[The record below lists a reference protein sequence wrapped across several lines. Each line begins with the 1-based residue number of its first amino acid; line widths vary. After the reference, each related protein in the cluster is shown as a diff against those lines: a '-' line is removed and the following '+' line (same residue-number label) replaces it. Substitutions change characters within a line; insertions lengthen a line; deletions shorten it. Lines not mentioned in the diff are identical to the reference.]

1 MPDFT
6 TKHPPHHRIPLM
18 PRFTDA
24 KRERVRETLHET
36 GRELFGRYG
45 LRKTTIE
52 ELTEPAEIA
61 TGTFYQFYDSKE
73 ELYIEILKAYS
84 REFGPRLLRNSFEEH
99 DDPEDAI
106 EAFLKLLTNEFESNP
121 LIYQVIVEEEFDR
134 IKAQYAE
141 QKREAEHEHD
151 VTYLL
156 PYIEQWYDD
165 GRISGPDPETIAR
178 AIESMAYITLHEEDI
193 GEDHYPT
200 VRNTLIAAVADG
212 LTNEPDS
219 AGDTHE

>member
-1 MPDFT
+1 
-6 TKHPPHHRIPLM
+6 M

-36 GRELFGRYG
+36 GRDLFSHHG

-73 ELYIEILKAYS
+73 ELYIEILKEYS
-84 REFGPRLLRNSFEEH
+84 REFGPRLLANSFEAY
-99 DDPEDAI
+99 DDPENAI
-106 EAFLKLLTNEFESNP
+106 AAFLKLLTNEFESNP
-121 LIYQVIVEEEFDR
+121 LIHQVIVEDEFDR

-156 PYIEQWYDD
+156 PYIEQWYDN

-178 AIESMAYITLHEEDI
+178 AIESIAYITLHEEDI
-193 GEDHYPT
+193 SEDHYPA
-200 VRNTLIAAVADG
+200 VRDALIAAVADG
-212 LTNEPDS
+212 LTNGPDS

>member
-1 MPDFT
+1 
-6 TKHPPHHRIPLM
+6 M

-45 LRKTTIE
+45 LRKTTLQD
-52 ELTEPAEIA
+52 LTEPAEIA

-73 ELYIEILKAYS
+73 EFYIEILKEYS
-84 REFGPRLLRNSFEEH
+84 REFGPRLLGNSFEEH

-121 LIYQVIVEEEFDR
+121 LIHQVIVEDEFDR
-134 IKAQYAE
+134 IQAQYAE
-141 QKREAEHEHD
+141 QKRESEREHD
-151 VTYLL
+151 VAYLL
-156 PYIEQWYDD
+156 PHIEQWYDD

-178 AIESMAYITLHEEDI
+178 AIESVAYITLHEDDI
-193 GEDHYPT
+193 GEDHYPA
-200 VRNTLIAAVADG
+200 VRDTLIAAVADG

-219 AGDTHE
+219 AGATHE

>member
-1 MPDFT
+1 MADFT
-6 TKHPPHHRIPLM
+6 TKHPSHYLIPHM
-18 PRFTDA
+18 PHFTDA

-45 LRKTTIE
+45 LRKTTLQ

-61 TGTFYQFYDSKE
+61 TGTFYHFYDSKE
-73 ELYIEILKAYS
+73 ELYIKILKEYS

-99 DDPEDAI
+99 DNPEDAI
-106 EAFLKLLTNEFESNP
+106 AAFLKLLTDEFESNS
-121 LIYQVIVEEEFDR
+121 LIRKVIVEDEFDR
-134 IKAQYAE
+134 IQAQYTE
-141 QKREAEHEHD
+141 QKGEAEREHN

-165 GRISGPDPETIAR
+165 GRMSGPDPEIIAR
-178 AIESMAYITLHEEDI
+178 AIESVAYITLHEDDI
-193 GEDHYPT
+193 GEDQYPA
-200 VRNTLIAAVADG
+200 VRDTLIAAVADG

-219 AGDTHE
+219 AEDTHE

>member
-1 MPDFT
+1 
-6 TKHPPHHRIPLM
+6 M

-45 LRKTTIE
+45 LRKTTLQ

-61 TGTFYQFYDSKE
+61 TGTFYHFYDSKE
-73 ELYIEILKAYS
+73 ELYIEILKEYS
-84 REFGPRLLRNSFEEH
+84 REFAPRLLGNSFEEH

-106 EAFLKLLTNEFESNP
+106 AAFLKLLTNEFESNS
-121 LIYQVIVEEEFDR
+121 LIHQVIVEDEFDR

-141 QKREAEHEHD
+141 QKREAEREHD
-151 VTYLL
+151 VAYLL

-165 GRISGPDPETIAR
+165 ERVSGPDPEIIAR
-178 AIESMAYITLHEEDI
+178 AIESVAYITLHEDDI
-193 GEDHYPT
+193 GEDHYPA
-200 VRNTLIAAVADG
+200 VRDTLIAAVADG

>member
-1 MPDFT
+1 
-6 TKHPPHHRIPLM
+6 M

-36 GRELFGRYG
+36 GRELFGRHG

-73 ELYIEILKAYS
+73 ELYIEILKEYS
-84 REFGPRLLRNSFEEH
+84 REFGPRLLRNSFEAH

-121 LIYQVIVEEEFDR
+121 LIHQVIVEDEFNR

-141 QKREAEHEHD
+141 QKREAEREHD

-156 PYIEQWYDD
+156 PHIEQWYDD
-165 GRISGPDPETIAR
+165 GRMSGPDPETIAR
-178 AIESMAYITLHEEDI
+178 AIESVAYITLHEEDI
-193 GEDHYPT
+193 GEDHYSA
-200 VRNTLIAAVADG
+200 VRDTLIAAVADG

-219 AGDTHE
+219 TGDTHE